1 LTISPKFSI
10 IHLSQLKFKTMIV
23 YEFTMK
29 GNGGKDIHY
38 LTTEQDVAEMDG
50 QDTIIKW
57 ESNFA
62 PEEYQNDNDECRLK
76 AKEAGYSYCNGLGWV
91 KLLKQL

>member
-1 LTISPKFSI
+1 LTMLCQFSI

-29 GNGGKDIHY
+29 SNWGEIHY
-38 LTTEQDVAEMDG
+38 LTPDQDVAEMDG

-57 ESNFA
+57 EANFA
-62 PEEYQNDNDECRLK
+62 PEEYQNDDSEECRMK
-76 AKEAGYSYCNGLGWV
+76 AKDGGYSYCNGLGWV
-91 KLLKQL
+91 KLIKQL

>member
-1 LTISPKFSI
+1 
-10 IHLSQLKFKTMIV
+10 MIV

-29 GNGGKDIHY
+29 NNGNANIHY
-38 LTTEQDVAEMDG
+38 LTPDQDIAEMDG

-57 ESNFA
+57 EATFA
-62 PEEYQNDNDECRLK
+62 PEEYQNDNDEYRLK

-91 KLLKQL
+91 KLIKQL